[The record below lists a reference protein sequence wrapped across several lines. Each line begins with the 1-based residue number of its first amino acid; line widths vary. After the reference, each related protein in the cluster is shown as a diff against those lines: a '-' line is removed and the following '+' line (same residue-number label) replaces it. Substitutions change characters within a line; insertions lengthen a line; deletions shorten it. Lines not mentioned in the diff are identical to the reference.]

1 MPTLR
6 QLWSR
11 GQQVILSYEDEAAV
25 SRHAELW
32 PGIPYWWGNKV
43 KPQDLVHYLE
53 LMKSRGRPG
62 ECHLAPRHLAT
73 RVSKGMG
80 LALGSSGE
88 MERDVLA
95 DITVSTTGGQHVDR
109 MWTSVWTLLCLPHGA
124 RTWTSLGSLSSPPAL
139 CNRRNS

>member
-11 GQQVILSYEDEAAV
+11 GQQVILSYEDEASV
-25 SRHAELW
+25 SRHVELW

-53 LMKSRGRPG
+53 RMKSCGRPG
-62 ECHLAPRHLAT
+62 ECRLAPGHLVI
-73 RVSKGMG
+73 RLSEGFG

-88 MERDVLA
+88 TEHDVLG
-95 DITVSTTGGQHVDR
+95 DVTVSTTGGQDVDIR
-109 MWTSVWTLLCLPHGA
+109 AHSIVSTTQGQDVDIFGVTVQ
-124 RTWTSLGSLSSPPAL
+124 PACPL
-139 CNRRNS
+139 

>member
-62 ECHLAPRHLAT
+62 EFHLAPRHLAT
-73 RVSKGMG
+73 RVSKGKG

-109 MWTSVWTLLCLPHGA
+109 MWTSV
-124 RTWTSLGSLSSPPAL
+124 
-139 CNRRNS
+139 